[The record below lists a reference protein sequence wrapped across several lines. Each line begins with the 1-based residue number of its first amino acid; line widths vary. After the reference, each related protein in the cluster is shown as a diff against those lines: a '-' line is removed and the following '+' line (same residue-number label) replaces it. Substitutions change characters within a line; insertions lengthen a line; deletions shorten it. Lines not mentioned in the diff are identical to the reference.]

1 MRRICFAVGI
11 VLMTAVL
18 AVWPS
23 AARAQGAFELVSGKA
38 FDSAVPKDFYLEG
51 NAIPTQKRN
60 AALLKT
66 PAGARVLFALI
77 DTTGYSSQIQQ
88 KYEGMIINEG
98 KVTLCGH
105 AIGIGSF
112 GFGLTKPAA
121 TSAEEAKFFVYN
133 QAGGKVAECA
143 LKKDAEL
150 KQPVPLQVVVS
161 KGGPTKLYLGKNWL
175 EVK

>member
-1 MRRICFAVGI
+1 MRRICFAVGT

-23 AARAQGAFELVSGKA
+23 AARAQGAFELVSGQA

-105 AIGIGSF
+105 AIGVGSY
-112 GFGLTKPAA
+112 GFGGRLLHRLKAHRTIRSGRSGSSMRSGLAVPRTSWPA
-121 TSAEEAKFFVYN
+121 
-133 QAGGKVAECA
+133 
-143 LKKDAEL
+143 
-150 KQPVPLQVVVS
+150 
-161 KGGPTKLYLGKNWL
+161 
-175 EVK
+175 